1 MYQFIV
7 NMSLI
12 STYFKN
18 TCPIDTICLIH
29 CDRQSITNDVIYN
42 NPVQSLVISADF
54 LTDDLFPLSVKADI
68 VITDQFLRQ
77 PLYLT
82 ISDISRH
89 GWHNLPRKVRIKGQ
103 LHLL

>member
-29 CDRQSITNDVIYN
+29 CDRQSVTNDVIYN
-42 NPVQSLVISADF
+42 NPVQSGNF
-54 LTDDLFPLSVKADI
+54 RGFPY
-68 VITDQFLRQ
+68 R
-77 PLYLT
+77 
-82 ISDISRH
+82 
-89 GWHNLPRKVRIKGQ
+89 
-103 LHLL
+103 